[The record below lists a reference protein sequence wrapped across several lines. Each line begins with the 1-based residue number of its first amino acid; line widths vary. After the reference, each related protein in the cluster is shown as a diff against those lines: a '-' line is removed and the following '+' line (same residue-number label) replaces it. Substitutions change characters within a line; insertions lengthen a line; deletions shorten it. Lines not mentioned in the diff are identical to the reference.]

1 MDAYVLCGFK
11 TCLLCGA
18 RQYQN
23 RYFSWRVSY
32 FCLLSSLSPSLPVFS
47 VEVQEVDES
56 LQAELLTRLTL
67 GKAFK
72 WAILGAPSALSSL
85 FTPDGFLSLLVQIT
99 YQLPL
104 STSSFCMHPSICVLN
119 QLSSYWFLWLSCRI
133 TWVIRA
139 RPCLSVTTQ
148 SNSEKP
154 GSFHLPPS
162 LNCSILVF
170 MYSGFK
176 LTCSYVGNSFIN
188 YSIVLMCNSF
198 GL

>member
-1 MDAYVLCGFK
+1 MIGAQSKHSENVTQEQKCIFGVSSATLMNLNSVMKKLSSHQKNLCKSHICIQKVIAVAKGNTDAYVLCGFK

-23 RYFSWRVSY
+23 WYFSWRVSY

-47 VEVQEVDES
+47 AEVQEVDES

-72 WAILGAPSALSSL
+72 WAILGAPSALSGL

-119 QLSSYWFLWLSCRI
+119 QLSSY
-133 TWVIRA
+133 
-139 RPCLSVTTQ
+139 
-148 SNSEKP
+148 
-154 GSFHLPPS
+154 
-162 LNCSILVF
+162 
-170 MYSGFK
+170 
-176 LTCSYVGNSFIN
+176 
-188 YSIVLMCNSF
+188 
-198 GL
+198 